1 MGDTAGTMN
10 IIDQFVGYGKES
22 IGNIVGSITA
32 LQQSNEADK
41 LFRQAKKLRPSDV
54 DPNQVLQLQ
63 EIKRKQKAIESGAD
77 PLTSLA
83 TKQIQTN
90 LATTQGG
97 LLRGSRGDARLLVEG
112 LGRTNVAA
120 GDEVAKLL
128 AANAGRTQFYEGLGY
143 DVSKA
148 ISARTFDLE
157 MLDWREKSAQ
167 ATAMRQSA
175 NLNASN
181 LVTNLIAG

>member
-1 MGDTAGTMN
+1 MADTEGTMSM
-10 IIDQFVGYGKES
+10 IDQFVGYGKQT
-22 IGNIVGSITA
+22 IGNFAGA
-32 LQQSNEADK
+32 YMAQEQSRDADK
-41 LFRQAKKLRPSDV
+41 LFKQAKKLRPGDV

-128 AANAGRTQFYEGLGY
+128 GANASRTQFFEGLGY
-143 DVSKA
+143 DLSKS
-148 ISARTFDLE
+148 ISSRAFDLE
-157 MLDWREKSAQ
+157 MYTYTSKLAEAN
-167 ATAMRQSA
+167 AMRQTA
-175 NLNASN
+175 GVNASN